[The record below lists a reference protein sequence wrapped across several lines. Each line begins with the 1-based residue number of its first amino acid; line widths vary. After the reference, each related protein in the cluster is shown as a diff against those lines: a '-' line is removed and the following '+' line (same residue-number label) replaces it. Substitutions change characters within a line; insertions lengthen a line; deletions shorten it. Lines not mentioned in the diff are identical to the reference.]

1 MSHFIRGSDELCAL
15 LYDLCTASASWSNR
29 CFYLFLLT
37 ELQASGFDVHMTAS
51 FLQHILRSSESLT
64 VRCAVRLFVLN
75 TPLFVEALRTLS
87 AAEQPAVIRFFA
99 KNALTDPT
107 DVIPAKDAVVHDA
120 YSQDVQALLA
130 RNLAIM
136 MNCGLTDHDG
146 ITMTV
151 KNVRSYVIWLYHV
164 AAARAREA

>member
-1 MSHFIRGSDELCAL
+1 MRVRVAAI
-15 LYDLCTASASWSNR
+15 CTASASWSNR

-51 FLQHILRSSESLT
+51 FLQHILRSNESLT

-75 TPLFVEALRTLS
+75 TPLFVEALRTLP
-87 AAEQPAVIRFFA
+87 ANEQPAVIRFFA

-107 DVIPAKDAVVHDA
+107 DVIPTKDAVAHDA
-120 YSQDVQALLA
+120 YSRDVQSLLA

-146 ITMTV
+146 IPMTV